1 MITAIF
7 ICLVLL
13 TVVLIILL
21 LWCIGTVTG
30 IQKRMDTLLYVV
42 SYIDLI
48 QRKRFIRYLDQL
60 SRKMSCNEDEMEDNQ
75 KQFLFHL
82 SQELTNEIKRMEDD
96 YKDLI

>member
-30 IQKRMDTLLYVV
+30 IQKRMDALLYVV

-60 SRKMSCNEDEMEDNQ
+60 SRKMSCNKDEMEDNQ